1 MAVKVIPKIS
11 PAENMDV
18 DMDFLDEKPGIDD
31 TTRKS
36 IENELRV
43 LELTKGVHGVIE
55 YYEVSH
61 TLYSDSRLKIRYT

>member
-1 MAVKVIPKIS
+1 
-11 PAENMDV
+11 MDD

-43 LELTKGVHGVIE
+43 LDLTKGVHGVIE
-55 YYEVSH
+55 YYEVSYI
-61 TLYSDSRLKIRYT
+61 LSSDSRLKIRYTLYSRCFKAKSCSP